1 VTLAMRRLLACAA
14 SGCAAALVAARANR
28 RATQAL
34 PSRAAQAPDGTRSA
48 SRWIRTNH
56 AGASVTL
63 AEGPIAVG
71 ALLVGA
77 GIDQLLDKSGRRS
90 LAVAVAGVGSGAVG
104 AYDDLFGTTQA
115 KGFRGHLRALRSGE
129 VTSGMIKILGVG
141 FSAAA
146 AAALIQ
152 YARPGCPKPA
162 CRVLDGL
169 LDTALIAAT
178 ANLTNLLD
186 LRPGRAANATILLG
200 AGLIGAGAAPAVGAA
215 AGSLTTDLAARSML
229 GDCGANALGA
239 AIAAAAAQS
248 LPRPFRLL
256 AFGAV
261 AALNVASER
270 VSFTEVIERTPL
282 LHRLDQLGRA
292 ATAVSTP
299 REQRQSSA

>member
-1 VTLAMRRLLACAA
+1 VMRRLLACAA
-14 SGCAAALVAARANR
+14 SGCAAALVAAGANR
-28 RATQAL
+28 RATRAL
-34 PSRAAQAPDGTRSA
+34 SSSTAQAPDSTKSA

-56 AGASVTL
+56 AGVSVTL
-63 AEGPIAVG
+63 SEGPIAVG
-71 ALLVGA
+71 ALLVGT
-77 GIDQLLDKSGRRS
+77 GIYRLLDKSSRRS

-129 VTSGMIKILGVG
+129 LTTGMIKVLGVG
-141 FSAAA
+141 LSAAA

-152 YARPGCPKPA
+152 RASPSCQKPV
-162 CRVLDGL
+162 CRALDGI
-169 LDTALIAAT
+169 LDTVLIAAT

-186 LRPGRAANATILLG
+186 LRPGRAAKAIILMG
-200 AGLIGAGAAPAVGAA
+200 AGLFSSGAAPAVGAA
-215 AGSLTTDLAARSML
+215 AGSLPTDLAARSML

-239 AIAAAAAQS
+239 AVATAAAQS

-270 VSFTEVIERTPL
+270 VSFTDVIEHTPL
-282 LHRLDQLGRA
+282 LRRLDQLGRA
-292 ATAVSTP
+292 ATALATP

>member
-1 VTLAMRRLLACAA
+1 VRGWLACAA
-14 SGCAAALVAARANR
+14 SGCAAALVAAGANR
-28 RATQAL
+28 RATQVL
-34 PSRAAQAPDGTRSA
+34 PSDAVQPRDSTKSA

-71 ALLVGA
+71 ALLVGV
-77 GIDQLLDKSGRRS
+77 GIDRLLDKSGRMG

-129 VTSGMIKILGVG
+129 LTTGMIKVLGIG
-141 FSAAA
+141 FSAAV

-152 YARPGCPKPA
+152 RTSPGCQKPV

-186 LRPGRAANATILLG
+186 LRPGRAAKATILLG
-200 AGLIGAGAAPAVGAA
+200 AGLLGCGAAPAVGAA
-215 AGSLTTDLAARSML
+215 AGSLPTDLAARSML

-239 AIAAAAAQS
+239 AVAAAAAQS

-256 AFGAV
+256 AFSAV

-270 VSFTEVIERTPL
+270 VSFTDVIERTPL

-292 ATAVSTP
+292 ATALSTP
-299 REQRQSSA
+299 HEQRQSSA

>member
-1 VTLAMRRLLACAA
+1 VRGWLACAA
-14 SGCAAALVAARANR
+14 SGCAAALVAAGANR
-28 RATQAL
+28 RATQVL
-34 PSRAAQAPDGTRSA
+34 PSHAVQSRDSTKPA

-71 ALLVGA
+71 ALLVGV
-77 GIDQLLDKSGRRS
+77 GIDRLLDKSGRRG

-129 VTSGMIKILGVG
+129 LTTGMIKVLGIC
-141 FSAAA
+141 FSAAV

-152 YARPGCPKPA
+152 RTSPGCQKPV

-186 LRPGRAANATILLG
+186 LRPGRAAKATILLG
-200 AGLIGAGAAPAVGAA
+200 AGLLGSGAAPAVGAA
-215 AGSLTTDLAARSML
+215 AGSLPTDLAARSML

-239 AIAAAAAQS
+239 AVATAAAQS
-248 LPRPFRLL
+248 LPRPFRLF

-270 VSFTEVIERTPL
+270 VSFTDVIERTPL

-292 ATAVSTP
+292 ATALSTP
-299 REQRQSSA
+299 HEQRQSAA